1 MYHTLHMR
9 CCRPDLVIDISLS
22 VGLSCKGL
30 KSAKSAWNSYDTQ
43 KQVKPLW
50 KVKGPEQYTSWNA
63 RAYVCVHMY
72 IFVCVCICT
81 VILRANANDWRIRAG
96 VVLDLFSNFWMG
108 KILRFTI
115 GEPLM
120 HVRALSFSLSFS
132 LLSSPLSPLFLLR
145 FLLQSLSLFLF
156 LSRWTLCGRGGVLW
170 CVENFLF
177 LSLLS
182 PSSPLLPLA
191 LTPPCVDPN
200 ALPCV
205 DSKRLCAPATGLH
218 VTFWIDRRR
227 RVGIYTR
234 VLPRFF
240 QRAAPHTPHT
250 NTTQRQP
257 QRQRHTTNQPAALF
271 DSTWE
276 NPPGPDTGRIA
287 LMVVHGRF
295 SVGEVICLV
304 TLFNDRDLSLL
315 NHVKYDSY
323 LITSQRDRSRTHP

>member
-170 CVENFLF
+170 CVENFFVSVLALSLFSSPPSRSHAPVCRSQRTSVCRFKTSVCTGNRSACDVLNRQTEACWDLHTGSSTFFSACRTTHTTHQHNTTPTTTTTTHNQPTSSFIRLNMGKPTRSRHRKDCFDGGAWPF
-177 LSLLS
+177 LSWWS
-182 PSSPLLPLA
+182 
-191 LTPPCVDPN
+191 
-200 ALPCV
+200 
-205 DSKRLCAPATGLH
+205 
-218 VTFWIDRRR
+218 
-227 RVGIYTR
+227 
-234 VLPRFF
+234 
-240 QRAAPHTPHT
+240 
-250 NTTQRQP
+250 
-257 QRQRHTTNQPAALF
+257 
-271 DSTWE
+271 
-276 NPPGPDTGRIA
+276 
-287 LMVVHGRF
+287 
-295 SVGEVICLV
+295 
-304 TLFNDRDLSLL
+304 DLSGYSL
-315 NHVKYDSY
+315 
-323 LITSQRDRSRTHP
+323 